1 MEESRSLTSPQV
13 AVTLLRLALGINIF
27 LHGLVRLGPNYEK
40 FVAWTTGLF
49 KNAPLPDFAV
59 QAFAHAIP
67 PLETAIGVLVILGL
81 FTLPALV
88 AGTLVMIALMAGMCI
103 LQNWEIVGLQMTYIL
118 LYTALIFF
126 ITHNRF
132 ALDKTLF
139 KK

>member
-1 MEESRSLTSPQV
+1 MELHSLTPQQI
-13 AVTLLRLALGINIF
+13 AVTLLRFALGLNIF
-27 LHGLVRLGPNYEK
+27 LHGLVRLGPNYGK
-40 FVAWTTGLF
+40 FIDWTTGLF
-49 KNAPLPDFAV
+49 KNSPLPDFAV

-67 PLETAIGVLVILGL
+67 PLETTIGILVILGL

-126 ITHNRF
+126 ISYNRF
-132 ALDKTLF
+132 ALDKVIF
-139 KK
+139 QK